1 MSQIK
6 EEIERW
12 LKNHPHTPFTLIGVD
27 ESGGYDFKLEP
38 DVLLWKL
45 YVDDETG
52 KPVVPTPSAQPSS
65 SASSCQPSLKH
76 RLT

>member
-52 KPVVPTPSAQPSS
+52 KPVVRPLLPSHNQVFECIFLPTIIG
-65 SASSCQPSLKH
+65 
-76 RLT
+76 

>member
-12 LKNHPHTPFTLIGVD
+12 LKNHPQTPFTLNGKD
-27 ESGGYDFKLEP
+27 ESGGYDFTLEP
-38 DVLLWKL
+38 NVLSWKL

-52 KPVVPTPSAQPSS
+52 KPVVRLLVPSG
-65 SASSCQPSLKH
+65 SLVA
-76 RLT
+76 RQ